1 MKKTLVALA
10 ALASV
15 TAFAQSS
22 VTITGLVDMNYGSV
36 TAPKNAVLLSTGNV
50 SRVAHNGDATTA
62 IILQATDDIGGGLTA
77 AFRYEIN
84 PDFVNGTGLTGGAG
98 VGGTATSAIAAAQT
112 TVTNTAYGNGANG
125 YNFIGITSKDLGGIK
140 LGRLNTGTLTAWG
153 DGSVFGTAL
162 GSGYGSSAI
171 YTRYGSSSA
180 NYNNTAP
187 TRFNNAVEYQSP
199 AMNSFTI
206 RYLFAPKVD
215 VTGVGG
221 ENGCTSSTTCTLEN
235 TQVPGA
241 NRAGVSDLSLR
252 YSNGPL
258 NASYAIQQ
266 ISSGTGDT
274 SAYVNPAL
282 QSTSSAKL
290 NHKTMA
296 ANYTSGNITGYV
308 AYWTLTHLTA
318 VAASEINDKGN
329 MFGIKYTMGNI
340 ELKASQAKLNSSLT
354 GTAALQA
361 DRKVTGFGAD
371 YNLSKKTKIYARMEN
386 RNADVSGTVTAAG
399 AVTSTQG
406 ATTKTTAVGF
416 RTNF

>member
-15 TAFAQSS
+15 SAFAQST
-22 VTITGLVDMNYGSV
+22 VTLSGLVDMNYGSV
-36 TAPKNAVLLSTGNV
+36 TAPKNSILLSTGNI

-62 IILQATDDIGGGLTA
+62 VILQATDDIGGGLTA
-77 AFRYEIN
+77 AFRYEMN

-98 VGGTATSAIAAAQT
+98 VGNAANTQAADAATSTQT
-112 TVTNTAYGNGANG
+112 VAYGNGANG
-125 YNFIGITSKDLGGIK
+125 YNFIGLTSKDMGGIK
-140 LGRLNTGTLTAWG
+140 LGRLNTGTLAAWV

-171 YTRYGSSSA
+171 FTRYGSSAA

-199 AMNSFTI
+199 AMNGFTV

-215 VTGVGG
+215 VNGIGG
-221 ENGCTSSTTCTLEN
+221 ENGCTVAATCLVANTTS
-235 TQVPGA
+235 VGA
-241 NRAGVSDLSLR
+241 NRAGVTDLSLR

-258 NASYAIQQ
+258 NASIAAQQ
-266 ISSGTGDT
+266 INTGAGDT
-274 SAYVNPAL
+274 SALVNPAL
-282 QSTSSAKL
+282 LSVASTKL
-290 NHKTMA
+290 NHNTMA

-318 VAASEINDKGN
+318 LTASEVNDKGN
-329 MFGIKYTMGNI
+329 MYGIKYTMGNI

-354 GTAALQA
+354 GTASQQA
-361 DRKVTGFGAD
+361 DRKVTGLGAD
-371 YNLSKKTKIYARMEN
+371 YNLSKKSKIYARMEN
-386 RNADVSGTVTAAG
+386 RNADVSGTVTTAG

-406 ATTKTTAVGF
+406 ATTKTTAIGF